1 MMRTKRNLK
10 GYNSNLKDQQKLSGF
25 HISCLRNEIDSL
37 NFNQNNFNGENE
49 NTEVLNRLQIVY
61 PETDISEIE
70 QLLKENKNDFISVM
84 NILKDKNLELKKLAK
99 KEQIKKNVAETREK
113 LRQKFL
119 LRKQKHEID
128 KNSKLDQTPYLILAN
143 RNKKADDDSSQIQ
156 TECLDHPKPS
166 KIISQKKDWDL
177 ILENIL
183 RCNSPDQVKTII
195 MRLSNEYEKE
205 FHAIIRYKAE
215 NYILKKGILQRKD
228 ITTNE
233 IRKRMQLEER
243 VKQLENENYALRNIQ
258 SSNENCWKNN
268 WQNDHFGKQSDF

>member
-61 PETDISEIE
+61 PETNILEIE

-84 NILKDKNLELKKLAK
+84 NILKDKNLEIKKLAK

-119 LRKQKHEID
+119 LRKQKNEID
-128 KNSKLDQTPYLILAN
+128 KTSKLDQTPYSILSDQ
-143 RNKKADDDSSQIQ
+143 NKKIDDDSSKIQ
-156 TECLDHPKPS
+156 TECSENPKS
-166 KIISQKKDWDL
+166 SRIVSQKKNWSL

-183 RCNSPDQVKTII
+183 RCKTPDQVKTII
-195 MRLSNEYEKE
+195 MGLSNEYEKE
-205 FHAIIRYKAE
+205 FQAITRYKAE

-228 ITTNE
+228 ITANE
-233 IRKRMQLEER
+233 IRKRMQFEER
-243 VKQLENENYALRNIQ
+243 VKQLEYENYALRNIQ

>member
-1 MMRTKRNLK
+1 
-10 GYNSNLKDQQKLSGF
+10 LKDQQKLSGF

-49 NTEVLNRLQIVY
+49 NTEVLSRLQIVY

-99 KEQIKKNVAETREK
+99 KEQVKKNVAETREK

-128 KNSKLDQTPYLILAN
+128 KNSKIDQTPYLILSN
-143 RNKKADDDSSQIQ
+143 RNKKSDDENSQIQ
-156 TECLDHPKPS
+156 TEGLENPKSSRIVP
-166 KIISQKKDWDL
+166 QKKNWDL

-183 RCNSPDQVKTII
+183 GCNSPDQVKTII

-205 FHAIIRYKAE
+205 SHAITRYKAE

-243 VKQLENENYALRNIQ
+243 VKQLEHENYALRNIQ